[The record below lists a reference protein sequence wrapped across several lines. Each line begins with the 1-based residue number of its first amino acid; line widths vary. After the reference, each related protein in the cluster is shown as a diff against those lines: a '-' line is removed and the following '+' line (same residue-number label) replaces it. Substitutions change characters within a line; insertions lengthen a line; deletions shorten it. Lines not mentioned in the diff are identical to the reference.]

1 VNLARSHVP
10 KQPHKQNKK
19 KPNKTKNKR
28 KNTKNKTILEE
39 NIKKYIN
46 KKNIPEHLRICQ
58 SVVEKDQIYKI
69 EKFDNVFSIDE
80 SFVFT

>member
-1 VNLARSHVP
+1 
-10 KQPHKQNKK
+10 
-19 KPNKTKNKR
+19 
-28 KNTKNKTILEE
+28 LEE

-46 KKNIPEHLRICQ
+46 KKNIPEHLGIYQ

-69 EKFDNVFSIDE
+69 EKFDNIFSIDE